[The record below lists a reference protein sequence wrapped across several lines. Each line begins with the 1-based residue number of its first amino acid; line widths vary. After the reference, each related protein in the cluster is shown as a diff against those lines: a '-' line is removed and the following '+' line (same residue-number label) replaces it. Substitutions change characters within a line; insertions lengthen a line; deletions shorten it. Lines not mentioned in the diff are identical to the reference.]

1 MKVIGLT
8 GGIATGKSIVTSLL
22 RELGAKVVDADQLA
36 REIVQPGQ
44 KAWQD
49 ILRVFGSDILH
60 GDQSINREKLRKIV
74 FNDVEARKRLNSITH
89 PQIRKLAQ
97 EKIAQLDAAG
107 TEVTVYVAPLFFEN
121 KVHLWLRPVIL
132 VSCDLATQK
141 KRLRERD
148 GLSDEQIEN
157 HLRAQMSLEEKKKL
171 ADIVIDNSGELHE
184 LKRQVE
190 KVWEELIATSLAPDT
205 DPPKGPREPGRQSE

>member
-8 GGIATGKSIVTSLL
+8 GGIATGKSIVTSMLQ
-22 RELGAKVVDADQLA
+22 ELGAKVVDADQLA
-36 REIVQPGQ
+36 REIVQPGH

-60 GDQSINREKLRKIV
+60 GDQTINREKLRKLV
-74 FNDVEARKRLNSITH
+74 FNDVEARKKLNSITH
-89 PQIRKLAQ
+89 PHIRKMAQ
-97 EKIAQLDAAG
+97 EKIAQLAAAG
-107 TEVTVYVAPLFFEN
+107 TDVTVYVAPLFFEN

-148 GLSDEQIEN
+148 GLSDEEIEN

-184 LKRQVE
+184 LRQQVE
-190 KVWEELIATSLAPDT
+190 KVWKELIATSLAPDT
-205 DPPKGPREPGRQSE
+205 DPPKGPHAPGRQSE